1 MLESILSFYKIN
13 KLDKIKNDK
22 EALREELSRIRFMY
36 NFCCCFSSG
45 FVLTFFGGGFF
56 GGGVTGFIFK
66 VEMNSYAFCIMA
78 IGMIALFIHW
88 IIAFAKCICYEEMK
102 FVEDELKKIN
112 NPAQSNPKKISIRIR
127 NCNLVRRS
135 NFGR

>member
-1 MLESILSFYKIN
+1 MLESILSLYKIN

-66 VEMNSYAFCIMA
+66 VEMNSYAFYIMA

-102 FVEDELKKIN
+102 FVEDELEKIN
-112 NPAQSNPKKISIRIR
+112 STIQPNPKKMSVRIYNR
-127 NCNLVRRS
+127 NLVRRS